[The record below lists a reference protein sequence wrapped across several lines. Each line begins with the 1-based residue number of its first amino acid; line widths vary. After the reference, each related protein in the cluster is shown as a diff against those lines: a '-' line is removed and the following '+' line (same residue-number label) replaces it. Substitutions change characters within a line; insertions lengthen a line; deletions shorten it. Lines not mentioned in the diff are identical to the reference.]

1 MKKLLSILLIT
12 ASGAF
17 VQAQVETPQPSP
29 LAKLEQRV
37 GLTDFTITYSRPSAK
52 GRKIFG
58 DLVPFDK
65 LWRTGANY
73 VPVFKFSDAVKI
85 NGENVPAGEYAFF
98 TIPGAAEWTL
108 ILNKVAKQGGTG
120 SYKQEDDQIRW
131 KVKSENYPVSVETF
145 TFNFANVLDGKVTVE
160 MIWDKT
166 RVAFDIEVSFDEKV
180 MKQIDELIAGPSARS
195 LYQAARYYHENG
207 KDLKKALEWINQ
219 SIAKEERYWVVTTKA
234 KIQADLK
241 DYKGAVATANRAIEL
256 AKTAENDDYV
266 KMNNDNIA
274 MWSKMK

>member
-1 MKKLLSILLIT
+1 MKKLLSILLLT

-37 GLTDFTITYSRPSAK
+37 GLTDFTITYSRPSVK

-65 LWRTGANY
+65 MWRTGANY

-120 SYKQEDDQIRW
+120 NYKQEDDQIRW

-160 MIWDKT
+160 LLWDKT
-166 RVAFDIEVSFDEKV
+166 RVPFDIEVSFDEKV
-180 MKQIDELIAGPSARS
+180 MKQIDELIASPSARS

-219 SIAKEERYWVVTTKA
+219 SIAKEERYWVVTAKA